1 MTDKDVR
8 ITPVRFPAMQE
19 SLATGRVDIGEFPQ
33 PFAALLQKKYKVRKI
48 FDAKYGMPFDEEL
61 IVLMGK
67 DKFLKSHAE
76 ALHGL
81 MSDLKD
87 MTAFY
92 LAEPKK
98 ARQILIDAKMV
109 RVTPDVYLTMK
120 DYYRDPTCQVSIEAL
135 RNMQKFQIEAKFQ
148 KKEVDVATLV
158 DMSYLMK

>member
-1 MTDKDVR
+1 
-8 ITPVRFPAMQE
+8 
-19 SLATGRVDIGEFPQ
+19 
-33 PFAALLQKKYKVRKI
+33 
-48 FDAKYGMPFDEEL
+48 
-61 IVLMGK
+61 
-67 DKFLKSHAE
+67 
-76 ALHGL
+76 

-92 LAEPKK
+92 LAEPEK